1 MAGSR
6 LVFGY
11 GGMPVYDPDKT
22 GSHNTRAGRSTFV
35 RITAQIWADLL
46 SSFVL
51 YAMMNYLTNV
61 WNLSLTHAAGII
73 NIFNGSSPAL
83 AIVFVSFADAFLG
96 DFYIIVLSRIAYSIG
111 LILLSLSTPTFF
123 APCNKYKEE
132 CIGHTQ
138 KVLFFTALPLI
149 VVGMAGHIASLQSF
163 LGSQVSAEAEAQ
175 AQPEAEAQAL
185 LPAKAQAPVKPEPK
199 AEAQASAELKSEIE
213 PIPKAEALAQ
223 APPPAEAQAPPPAEP
238 ELVAQASP
246 EPEIEP
252 EHEPNAKSHVAVLN
266 GPDKAQLAFSV
277 ILVLV
282 AILVIIGGG
291 LAFPYIKPWSIRF
304 WIPAICASITTVLFL
319 TGSSRYTPQKPKG
332 SPLTTIL
339 RVFVAAS
346 TKDFQQVTN
355 FKQIYKEDDTQGTE
369 SLRWLDKAAIKF
381 PDQALAKSWTL
392 CTVREVE
399 DTKTGIR
406 MVPMLLPFIGTGLVL
421 SLGTSYFL
429 EQANHMDRKL
439 GSIEIQIPIFFLLYM
454 SFASLSQPIFN
465 ALLKR
470 IPIPDR
476 YHAATEIAVGM
487 VLSILCCITAA
498 IVEIRRLQV
507 IRSHGLT
514 DKSNERIPMSV
525 FYLVPQ
531 FVLHAA
537 VDGILTSG
545 TFRLL
550 NDHHIPAMMHK
561 YLFYLS
567 KFFLGLGIMANVLL
581 VYIVENVTD
590 WFQHTLNKS
599 HLDRYY
605 WTLAGLSTVNLVIYI
620 ILASFY
626 NYKGSPLDGDVEGGK

>member
-149 VVGMAGHIASLQSF
+149 VVGMA
-163 LGSQVSAEAEAQ
+163 
-175 AQPEAEAQAL
+175 
-185 LPAKAQAPVKPEPK
+185 
-199 AEAQASAELKSEIE
+199 
-213 PIPKAEALAQ
+213 
-223 APPPAEAQAPPPAEP
+223 
-238 ELVAQASP
+238 
-246 EPEIEP
+246 
-252 EHEPNAKSHVAVLN
+252 
-266 GPDKAQLAFSV
+266 
-277 ILVLV
+277 V

-319 TGSSRYTPQKPKG
+319 TGSSRYTPQKLKG

-339 RVFVAAS
+339 RVFVAAT

-355 FKQIYKEDDTQGTE
+355 FKQIYKEDDTQGTK

-381 PDQALAKSWTL
+381 PDQALAKTWTL

-581 VYIVENVTD
+581 VYIVEKVSD

-605 WTLAGLSTVNLVIYI
+605 WTLAGLSTVNLVIYT
-620 ILASFY
+620 ILAYFY